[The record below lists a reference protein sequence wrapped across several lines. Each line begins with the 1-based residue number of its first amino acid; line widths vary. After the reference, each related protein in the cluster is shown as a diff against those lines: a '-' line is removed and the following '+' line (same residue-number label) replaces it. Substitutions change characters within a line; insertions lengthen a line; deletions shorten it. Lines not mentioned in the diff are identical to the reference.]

1 MYSIILCMIAEKRK
15 TQINDLN
22 SETAGISLRLK
33 KDLDSSLT
41 NYKKNKTTISLENIF
56 KKLGYNF

>member
-1 MYSIILCMIAEKRK
+1 MISEKNK
-15 TQINDLN
+15 IKINSLV
-22 SETAGISLRLK
+22 SEQEISFRLK
-33 KDLDSSLT
+33 KDLDKSFS